1 MDNILTI
8 IMWIITIVGFIATI
22 SSLVIGIRPKLMS
35 YASSV
40 NLIEKNK
47 TTPKELKLLYYE
59 DEVPRLTR
67 TTFTLFKKGYQTIF
81 GEKILKEDPLRLEF
95 APDTKILDYSILKV
109 TREVNNFE
117 IKKTA
122 DNVLEINFKF
132 LDSNDGINVTVLHT
146 GDNTVPNVAGT
157 IIGLPDG
164 LVTKPSA
171 GAFDGFKFTHIVLF
185 FFFLVGTIFYKIY
198 KIEHKI
204 IDYSNYLN
212 NLVANYI
219 PFLNQEYSIIIII
232 GIILIFS
239 GVVIGWVFRFLLYL
253 LFTVFGF
260 DKNKKYIGNIPEK
273 LRSDNSNN
281 MNI

>member
-1 MDNILTI
+1 
-8 IMWIITIVGFIATI
+8 
-22 SSLVIGIRPKLMS
+22 MS
-35 YASSV
+35 YASST
-40 NLIEKNK
+40 NLIEKDK

-67 TTFTLFKKGYQTIF
+67 TTFTLFKKGYQTIL

-117 IKKTA
+117 IIKTA
-122 DNVLEINFKF
+122 ANVLEINFNF
-132 LDSNDGINVTVLHT
+132 LDSNDGISVTVLHT
-146 GDNTVPNVAGT
+146 GDNTVPNIAGT

-164 LVTKPSA
+164 LVTKPL
-171 GAFDGFKFTHIVLF
+171 GVFDGFRFTHIF
-185 FFFLVGTIFYKIY
+185 FYFSIIVVAIFFDIY
-198 KIEHKI
+198 EIEHKV

-212 NLVANYI
+212 NLLANYI
-219 PFLNQEYSIIIII
+219 PFLNQEYSFIIII

-239 GVVIGWVFRFLLYL
+239 GIVTGMVFRFLLYL
-253 LFTVFGF
+253 LFTVFGV
-260 DKNKKYIGNIPEK
+260 DKSKKYISNIPEK
-273 LRSDNSNN
+273 LRPDNSNN